1 MNGQEEVG
9 ARRAP
14 STLIT
19 TFISFTAPTCKF
31 SGTIRRLHFHSYLH
45 TASTLFTKT
54 APLHQH
60 GGIFTHLNLFSV
72 WTQFKIQSR
81 GFSDQC
87 FIVSEDI
94 SAFAHGHTVRLD
106 HQSDLCSF
114 HERVLLVFR
123 PAGTHT
129 VSDVLILRTE
139 LHISALFP
147 PSNFCEFELFWG

>member
-106 HQSDLCSF
+106 HQSDLWSF
-114 HERVLLVFR
+114 HGEWEGFIGVQTCWDTHSFR
-123 PAGTHT
+123 CVDLKDRAAHQCP
-129 VSDVLILRTE
+129 L
-139 LHISALFP
+139 
-147 PSNFCEFELFWG
+147 PSI